1 MVQCIRKGYLVLN
14 MKLLNIIE
22 EDFINYKVP
31 TMSLL
36 FPFCSMKCNLEAGRE
51 VCHNTNVDTS
61 KLLDISNEVII
72 KKYLAND
79 ISQAIVFYGME
90 PMDSWEELISFIE
103 DFRKVCDADC
113 IIYTGFYPDEI
124 KEQIKELKKYKN
136 IIIKYGRFIPNQKSI
151 EDKILGITLASDNQW
166 AEKIS

>member
-1 MVQCIRKGYLVLN
+1 

-22 EDFINYKVP
+22 EDFVNYKKP
-31 TMSLL
+31 SMSLL
-36 FPFCSMKCNLEAGRE
+36 FPFCSMKCNLEAGQE

-61 KLLDISNEVII
+61 KLLNISNDVII

-79 ISQAIVFYGME
+79 ISQAVVMYGME
-90 PMDSWEELISFIE
+90 PLDSWNDVLSFIK
-103 DFRKVCDADC
+103 DFRKICDDTVV
-113 IIYTGFYPDEI
+113 IYTGFYPDEI

-136 IIIKYGRFIPNQKSI
+136 IIIKFGRYIPNDTSQFD
-151 EDKILGITLASDNQW
+151 EILGVNLASSNQY